1 LLISFD
7 DAQIKAIMV
16 AARSLRP
23 SQRDRF
29 LKIIASQVRSEI
41 DIHGAIQR
49 ALRLLARQP
58 EQTDRVA

>member
-1 LLISFD
+1 MLISFD